1 MLCLDGQVVKAAV
14 TFRYMQIQNALV
26 VEMLPAGAHQ
36 YRQAEVTRHGVQYK
50 SCHRGE
56 ILVTNLTLFH
66 EIHSFHWTVSDLL
79 AVVNM
84 LKTIRA
90 DLSAVQ
96 ADEVQ
101 SPPGVHVLFNLGQ
114 VIPHPTRNQNRKPRS
129 VSLKPNVK
137 VIQCFYPWKC

>member
-1 MLCLDGQVVKAAV
+1 MVAQTYALFGRPSCESRSDISYV
-14 TFRYMQIQNALV
+14 QIQNTLV
-26 VEMLPAGAHQ
+26 VEMLPTGAHQ
-36 YRQAEVTRHGVQYK
+36 CRQAEVTRHGVQYE

-101 SPPGVHVLFNLGQ
+101 SPPGVHVLFNLDKSFHTLQEIKIGNPGQ
-114 VIPHPTRNQNRKPRS
+114 QA
-129 VSLKPNVK
+129 
-137 VIQCFYPWKC
+137 